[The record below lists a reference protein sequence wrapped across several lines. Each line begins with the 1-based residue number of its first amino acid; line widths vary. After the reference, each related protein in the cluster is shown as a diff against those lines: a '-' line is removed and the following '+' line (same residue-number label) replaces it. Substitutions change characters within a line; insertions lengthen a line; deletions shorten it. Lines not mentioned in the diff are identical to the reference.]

1 MTDNSIFFIAA
12 FLLFA
17 AVSIGVI
24 LVLWI
29 AMPFSVFGV
38 KSLLKK
44 ALDEQAETNRLL
56 RALLEL
62 RRDEG
67 GGSRPQD
74 GAAAPGNPGI
84 NGFTGSADIKDGRD

>member
-1 MTDNSIFFIAA
+1 MTDNSMFFIAA
-12 FLLFA
+12 FFLFA
-17 AVSIGVI
+17 VVSIGVI

-67 GGSRPQD
+67 CGSRPQD
-74 GAAAPGNPGI
+74 GTAAPGISGA
-84 NGFTGSADIKDGRD
+84 TGSADIKDGRN